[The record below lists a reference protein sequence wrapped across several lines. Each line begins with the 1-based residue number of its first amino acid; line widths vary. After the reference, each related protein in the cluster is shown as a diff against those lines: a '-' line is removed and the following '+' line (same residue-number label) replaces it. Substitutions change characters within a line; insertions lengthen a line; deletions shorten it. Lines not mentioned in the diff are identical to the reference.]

1 MEKIELLILRNLIY
15 NEDYIRKVL
24 PFLRKDYFQDYN
36 LKIIFDE
43 IYSFINEYN
52 KPATKEALLIEV
64 DKRTD
69 LNETFYKE
77 IVSII
82 DSFDNS
88 PAELQW
94 LIDTTEKWCRD
105 RAIYLALME
114 SIQIADGKNEDKNRD
129 SIPSILS
136 DALSV
141 SFDNHVGHD
150 YLQDYDQRYEYY
162 NRKENKLEFDL
173 DYFNKITNG
182 GLSPKTLNIALAGT
196 NVGKSLFMCHVAGS
210 YLLQGRNVL
219 YITLEMAEEKIAER
233 IDANQMN
240 VNIKDIKD
248 LTKSTFE
255 SKINNISKKTQ
266 GSLIIKEYP
275 TASAHAGHFK
285 ALLNEL
291 ALKKSFKPDVIF
303 IDYLNICASSRYK
316 GNISVNSY
324 SYVKSIAE
332 ELRGLAVEFNVPI
345 MSATQTTRSG
355 FASSDP
361 ELTDTSESFGL
372 PATADFL
379 FALISTDE
387 LEQLNQILVKQLKNR
402 YSDKSTYKKF
412 VIGIDRSKMRLYDV
426 DQSAQKDILDSGQE
440 EEYNDEEHQSDFKQ
454 KFRSFTFS

>member
-77 IVSII
+77 IVSIV

-303 IDYLNICASSRYK
+303 IDYLNICSSSRYK

-454 KFRSFTFS
+454 KFRSFTF